1 MTTSAHHTN
10 LRFQIWAVVIG
21 VLLMGIKFF
30 AWWLTNSN
38 AILTDALE
46 SIINVLAGLF
56 AVFSLVITA
65 KPKDANHPYGHG
77 KIEFI
82 AAGFEGGLIAL
93 AGLLII
99 GKSFYNFIFP
109 QPLDKLDIGL
119 GLTAFSG
126 LANFALGYFLVR
138 QGKKSHSLT
147 LQADGKHLL
156 SDAYSSAGLLVG
168 IALLLLTG
176 AVWLDNL
183 TAVAFGFVI
192 LYTGF
197 KLLRSSVS
205 GIMDEAD
212 PDIIRP
218 LVKVMAEHRK
228 YNWVDVHNFRVIRYG
243 ASMHVDCHLTVPWF
257 FNVEQGHQEVKQ
269 LENIIQSVNPVP
281 VELFIHADPCR
292 PPAACSI
299 CIKEDCA
306 HRQAPFEAAIP
317 WTLENL
323 LFERNHQDL
332 R

>member
-1 MTTSAHHTN
+1 MTAVAHQKN

-21 VLLMGIKFF
+21 VILMSIKFF

-93 AGLLII
+93 AGLIII
-99 GKSFYNFIFP
+99 GKSFYNLVFP
-109 QPLDKLDIGL
+109 QPLDRLDIGL
-119 GLTAFSG
+119 VLTAFSG
-126 LANFALGYFLVR
+126 LANFVLGYFLVR

-168 IALLLLTG
+168 IALLMLTG
-176 AVWLDNL
+176 AAWLDSL
-183 TAVAFGFVI
+183 TAVAFGLVI

-197 KLLRSSVS
+197 RLLRSSVS

-212 PDIIRP
+212 PDIILP
-218 LVKVMAEHRK
+218 LVKVLAEHRQP
-228 YNWVDVHNFRVIRYG
+228 NWVDVHNFRVIRYG

-257 FNVEQGHQEVKQ
+257 FSVEQGHYEVKQ
-269 LENIIQSVNPVP
+269 LETVIQSANPVP

-292 PPAACSI
+292 PPAACGI
-299 CIKEDCA
+299 CLKEDCT
-306 HRQAPFEAAIP
+306 HRQAPFETTIP